1 MIIEELDIYEKVGQ
15 TLIVGLDIPKGKH
28 MYEVIDKIIS
38 EYKAGGICLYKKNYS
53 NYDDL
58 VDVINY
64 IKEKSKKEKVPIFIS
79 VDQEGGRVNRMPYDF
94 LNIMS
99 IYKLKCNSN
108 EDRNLIKEA
117 GEITGTMLR
126 KLGFNMDFAPV
137 LDIKRFPDNHS
148 IGDRAI
154 SSDYREVSK
163 YGIEYMQA
171 LEDNK
176 IVSVVKHFPGHGA
189 TNNDSHFKLAKIN
202 INMEELEKEDIVPF
216 ETAIKNGTEAI
227 LIGHLILPKETF
239 GLPVSLSKRFITKYI
254 RKKYRYNGL
263 VITDDLRMKA
273 ISLHFFGK
281 RNPIKLAFFAG
292 NDMMI
297 IKYKGN
303 EKKYIEGMIKK
314 ITESDINIARL
325 NKKVKRILKIKDK
338 YDVNTKEIYID
349 DKFRENINS
358 KIDSIRKQVIDN

>member
-1 MIIEELDIYEKVGQ
+1 MKIEELDIKEKIGQ
-15 TLIVGLDIPKGKH
+15 TLILGLDIPKGNH
-28 MYEVIDKIIS
+28 MYDVIDKIVT
-38 EYKAGGICLYKKNYS
+38 EYKAGGICLYKKNYN
-53 NYDDL
+53 NYNDL

-79 VDQEGGRVNRMPYDF
+79 VDQEGGRVNRIPSDF
-94 LNIMS
+94 LNIPS
-99 IYKLKCNSN
+99 IYKIKCNSSK
-108 EDRNLIKEA
+108 DKDLVKEA
-117 GEITGTMLR
+117 GKITGNMLR

-154 SSDYREVSK
+154 SSNYKEVSK
-163 YGIEYMQA
+163 YGIEYMQE
-171 LEDNK
+171 LEENK
-176 IVSVVKHFPGHGA
+176 ILPVIKHFPGHGS
-189 TNNDSHFKLAKIN
+189 TIKDSHFNLAKVN
-202 INMEELEKEDIVPF
+202 ISMEELQKEDIVPF
-216 ETAIKNGTEAI
+216 EEAINKGADAI
-227 LIGHLILPKETF
+227 LIGHLILPKETL

-281 RNPIKLAFFAG
+281 RNPIKLAYFAG

-303 EKKYIEGMIKK
+303 EEKYIQGLIKT
-314 ITESDINIARL
+314 IGESDLNIARL
-325 NKKVKRILKIKDK
+325 NRKVKRILNIKEK
-338 YDVNTKEIYID
+338 YDVNTEKILVNE
-349 DKFRENINS
+349 KFKNNINNQ
-358 KIDSIRKQVIDN
+358 IKQIKEKVE

>member
-1 MIIEELDIYEKVGQ
+1 MKFGELNIREKIGQ

-28 MYEVIDKIIS
+28 MYDVIDKIVS
-38 EYKAGGICLYKKNYS
+38 EYKAGGICLYKKNYDTY
-53 NYDDL
+53 NDL
-58 VDVINY
+58 VDIINY

-79 VDQEGGRVNRMPYDF
+79 VDQEGGRVNRIPSEF
-94 LNIMS
+94 LNIPSM
-99 IYKLKCNSN
+99 YKLKSNSN
-108 EDRNLIKEA
+108 EDEDLIKEA
-117 GEITGTMLR
+117 GNITGEILR

-154 SSDYREVSK
+154 SSNYKEVSK
-163 YGIEYMQA
+163 YGIEYMQE
-171 LEDNK
+171 LKNNK
-176 IVSVVKHFPGHGA
+176 IVSVIKHFPGHGS
-189 TNNDSHFKLAKIN
+189 TTKDSHFNLAKVN
-202 INMEELEKEDIVPF
+202 ISMEELQKEDIVPF
-216 ETAIKNGTEAI
+216 EEAIKKGADAI
-227 LIGHLILPKETF
+227 LIGHLILPKETL

-281 RNPIKLAFFAG
+281 RNPIKLAYLAG

-303 EKKYIEGMIKK
+303 EEKYIQGLMNK
-314 ITESDINIARL
+314 IEESDLNVARL
-325 NKKVKRILKIKDK
+325 NRKVKRILNIKEK
-338 YDVNTKEIYID
+338 YDVNIEKID
-349 DKFRENINS
+349 IDEKFKENINL
-358 KIDSIRKQVIDN
+358 KIDLIRKVCKN